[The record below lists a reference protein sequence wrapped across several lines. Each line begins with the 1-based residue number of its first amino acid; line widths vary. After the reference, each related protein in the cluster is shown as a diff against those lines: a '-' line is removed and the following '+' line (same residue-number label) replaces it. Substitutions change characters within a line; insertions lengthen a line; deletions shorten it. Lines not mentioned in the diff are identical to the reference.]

1 MANALQQSNVFI
13 VVYNSIFLSDFMLI
27 ITRYTHIVVK
37 VKTLNKHSESGFC
50 KTKHLFSNKISNYA
64 NVKKSKLT

>member
-1 MANALQQSNVFI
+1 MANALQQSNVCI

-27 ITRYTHIVVK
+27 ITRYTHIVK

-50 KTKHLFSNKISNYA
+50 KTKRLFSNEISNYYA